1 MKNDFLDYY
10 NKYQISPVKQ
20 DISDLEMH
28 YQRRKKLYR
37 QCGIPTIAFRN
48 AQILE
53 VGAGGGYNTL
63 AFFHWESGH
72 VDLVEANPWGR
83 KDMEKLFEQLQIS
96 KDKYDVFPCK
106 IEEYQTK
113 KKYDFIIAE
122 GFVQN
127 LYNQQEVIGKL
138 QELIAKDGV
147 IVITCT
153 DAVCYYVELM
163 KRLVGCVL
171 TADMVEYQQK
181 VEYLAEIFEPQLAQ
195 LKGVSRSAKEWVQDQ
210 ILDTP
215 NVNGMELSL
224 WQAINYFSEDFDVL
238 GCSPRMFTD
247 YSWYKDIWYDDK
259 KSYKEQFLQKR
270 MSLLLANMPEVTVSI
285 EESNLLTQHFDYIK
299 KMEVEYEST
308 FNMKCVNKIIEE
320 MDSMRELVEKK
331 LDENFMRIF
340 LEIREVL
347 LCILE
352 KKSVK
357 MENYPNFFSAF
368 GRTQQYISFVKK

>member
-28 YQRRKKLYR
+28 YQRRKKLYK

-127 LYNQQEVIGKL
+127 LYNQREVIGKL

>member
-28 YQRRKKLYR
+28 YQRRKKLYK

-210 ILDTP
+210 ILDTT

>member
-28 YQRRKKLYR
+28 YQRRKKLYK

-127 LYNQQEVIGKL
+127 LYNQREVIGKL

-259 KSYKEQFLQKR
+259 KSYKGQFLQKR

>member
-28 YQRRKKLYR
+28 YQRRKKLYK